1 MLSFKKCGRIIAQWI
16 TCKNYLPILVK
27 MSVYFLKGNEM
38 EIVKTVVLLT
48 LMTLLFVWV
57 GGVMGGAQGMVIALV
72 MAGVMNFIS
81 YFYSDQLIL
90 RHYHAVEVSQNEARG
105 LFAIVQ
111 RLCTKANLPMP
122 KVYII
127 PDATPNAFATGRNP
141 EHAAV
146 AVTEGLLE
154 LLDDDEVE
162 AVLAHE
168 LSHVRHYDILIG
180 TIAATIAGAI
190 GVIANMMQFGAMFG
204 GRDNRPNPILM
215 LVLAVILPLAA
226 AVIQMAISRNR
237 EYMADEGAARLTR
250 HPEWLQSALA
260 KLSNYNQ
267 RGMVH
272 EATTQSAHM
281 FIINPFAGKN
291 ISFAS
296 LFSTHPSTEDRIA
309 RLEELKFDI
318 K

>member
-1 MLSFKKCGRIIAQWI
+1 
-16 TCKNYLPILVK
+16 
-27 MSVYFLKGNEM
+27 M
-38 EIVKTVVLLT
+38 EVIKTVVLLT
-48 LMTLLFVWV
+48 VMTLLFVVV
-57 GGVMGGAQGMVIALV
+57 GGMMGGTQGMLIALV
-72 MAGVMNFIS
+72 MAGVMNFVS
-81 YFYSDQLIL
+81 YFYSDSLVL
-90 RHYHAVEVSQNEARG
+90 RHYHAVEVGPREAVGLYGIVERLSQ
-105 LFAIVQ
+105 
-111 RLCTKANLPMP
+111 KANLPMP
-122 KVYII
+122 RVYII
-127 PDATPNAFATGRNP
+127 PENTPNAFATGRNP
-141 EHAAV
+141 SNAAV
-146 AVTEGLLE
+146 AVTEGLLQ
-154 LLDDDEVE
+154 LLDEDEVE

-168 LSHVRHYDILIG
+168 LSHVRHYDILVG

-204 GRDNRPNPILM
+204 GNRDNRVNPIVM
-215 LVLAVILPLAA
+215 IVLAIILPLAA

-267 RGMVH
+267 RSQV
-272 EATTQSAHM
+272 EAATQATAHM

-309 RLEELKFDI
+309 RLEELKFEI
-318 K
+318 Q